1 MLCPSY
7 LMMWTLS
14 KLEQDNKFCFLKLP
28 FILVGM
34 QLIRRSEETLY
45 TLISDYLIIIDI
57 PSINNKH

>member
-1 MLCPSY
+1 
-7 LMMWTLS
+7 MWTLS